1 MFEGRATNG
10 RAFAVGLSK
19 VNECFGDVSPLELH
33 SPFSIFRPEISGNRY
48 AGGPVGSRLE
58 KAYLLHFPA

>member
-10 RAFAVGLSK
+10 AFAVGLSK

-33 SPFSIFRPEISGNRY
+33 SPFSEPKAMN
-48 AGGPVGSRLE
+48 PGSRGLSQISCSE
-58 KAYLLHFPA
+58 QN